1 MKTLESTSVDTLFLV
16 TLYGYVCVL
25 FVIDQVVPLGVAIG
39 FLYALA
45 IIPAVFL
52 VPDTRAIQRL
62 TGFSIALIIA
72 GYLASNGDHLDAA
85 NLTNLVLGISCNIVW
100 AFFCNLYARE
110 TRRLEAT
117 EAALKQ
123 SNKELSEYAFIAS
136 HDLQAPVRHIS
147 AFSDFLAGELDSQP
161 SSPSAREYLDTIQE
175 SAGRMTQLIQS
186 ILEFSRVG
194 NQALTITS
202 FEMGGVVEDVVK
214 LHQPGLDDMSANVT
228 MDSYSGQILADRPR
242 IARVLQ
248 NLVGNSLKFMREGT
262 TPKIEVSVH
271 EEGEFWR
278 IEVQDNGIG
287 VKPEYRRRIFGA
299 FQRLH
304 TAEEY
309 SGTGIGLAICA
320 KIVNMHGGRIWLET
334 NEKQG
339 SCFVFTLPKTYDGQ
353 QTK

>member
-1 MKTLESTSVDTLFLV
+1 MIRLESASTDTLFLV

-52 VPDTRAIQRL
+52 VPDPRAIRRL
-62 TGFSIALIIA
+62 TGFSVVLIIT
-72 GYLASNGDHLDAA
+72 GYLASKGDHLDPA
-85 NLTNLVLGISCNIVW
+85 NLANLVLGIACNIVW
-100 AFFCNLYARE
+100 AFFCSLYARE

-117 EAALKQ
+117 EAALAQ

-161 SSPSAREYLDTIQE
+161 SSPNAREYLDSIQE
-175 SAGRMTQLIQS
+175 SAARMAKLIKS
-186 ILEFSRVG
+186 ILDFSRVG
-194 NQALTITS
+194 NQTQTITS
-202 FEMGGVVEDVVK
+202 FDMAGVVDDVIN
-214 LHQPGLDDMSANVT
+214 LHQPDIDNMKARVT
-228 MDSYSGQILADRPR
+228 FDGYRGPVLADRPR

-248 NLVGNSLKFMREGT
+248 NLVGNSLKFQREGSA
-262 TPKIEVSVH
+262 PRIAISAR
-271 EEGEFWR
+271 EEGGFWR

-287 VKPEYRRRIFGA
+287 INPEYRRQIFGA

-304 TAEEY
+304 NSSQY

-320 KIVNMHGGRIWLET
+320 KIVHSHGGRIWLDN
-334 NEKQG
+334 NEQPG
-339 SCFVFTLPKTYDGQ
+339 SCFVFTLPKTYYREEL
-353 QTK
+353 K